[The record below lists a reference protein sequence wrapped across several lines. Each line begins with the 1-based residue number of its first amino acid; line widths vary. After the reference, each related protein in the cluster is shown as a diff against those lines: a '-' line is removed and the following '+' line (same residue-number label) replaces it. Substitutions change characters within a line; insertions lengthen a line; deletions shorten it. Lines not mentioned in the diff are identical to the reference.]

1 MSASSAQQHP
11 ETQHPVILLRAA
23 VLWCRAS
30 NIPVRL
36 GDHGVHCVSQ
46 HAVDRWERDPRASG
60 VSVLGA
66 ALLNYQPEAT
76 ELRAAAA
83 ECLFAPG
90 AWIDAFE
97 AGLSHEEMPHAW
109 ETASDKRLRAAGYE
123 AGVRYR
129 EEFIRIRPARAV

>member
-1 MSASSAQQHP
+1 MPASAHH
-11 ETQHPVILLRAA
+11 ETPTPHPVSLIRAA

-30 NIPVRL
+30 GIPVRL
-36 GDHGVHCVSQ
+36 GDWGVHCVSS
-46 HAVDRWERDPRASG
+46 HARDRWERDPRASG

-97 AGLSHEEMPHAW
+97 SGLSHEEMPQAW
-109 ETASDKRLRAAGYE
+109 ATALDKRLRAAGYE
-123 AGVRYR
+123 AGCRYR